1 MHLRI
6 SLGSIVP
13 ALLAAAG
20 VLAAQGFDPTMP
32 APVPAVSGRVVA
44 FFGLRYIDVNAGE
57 GAPAGPGQEY
67 TVHYTG
73 WLRDGSKFDSSLD
86 KATPLKF
93 VQGRRAVIAGWD
105 AGFEGM
111 KVGGTRRLFLPY
123 QLAYGEL
130 GRPPAIPPKAELIFD
145 VELLGVKDVAAPP
158 AAGADLS
165 LVLHDLEDHIM
176 ALAKAVPEE
185 KYSWKP
191 AEGVRSF
198 QQVFLHIA
206 NGNRLLLNIAMDAP
220 DGDALKKLI
229 DEQAKNEAASA
240 TKEQVLAALSES
252 FAAIRGALDRARP
265 ATLTRAVDFFG
276 TPATTNGVLINL
288 ETHMAEHLGQAIAY
302 SRMNGIVPPWSQ

>member
-1 MHLRI
+1 MRLW
-6 SLGSIVP
+6 LVP
-13 ALLAAAG
+13 ALLTAVAP
-20 VLAAQGFDPTMP
+20 LAAQGFDATLP
-32 APVPAVSGRVVA
+32 APVPAVSGRVVE
-44 FFGLRYIDVNAGE
+44 FFGLRYIDVKVGD
-57 GAPAGPGQEY
+57 GALAGPGQEY

-73 WLRDGSKFDSSLD
+73 WLRDGSKFDSSVD
-86 KATPLKF
+86 KGTPFKF

-111 KVGGTRRLFLPY
+111 KVGGKRRLFLPY
-123 QLAYGEL
+123 QLAYGAL

-145 VELLGVKDVAAPP
+145 VELLDAKDVP
-158 AAGADLS
+158 AQASAGADLS

-198 QQVFLHIA
+198 RQVFLHIA
-206 NGNRLLLNIAMDAP
+206 NGNQLLLNVAMNSP
-220 DGDALKKLI
+220 DGDGLKKLI
-229 DEQAKNEAASA
+229 GEQTKNEAAAA
-240 TKEQVLAALSES
+240 TKEKVLAALSES
-252 FAAIRGALDRARP
+252 FAAIHGALDRARP

-276 TPATTNGVLINL
+276 TPATTNAVLIDL